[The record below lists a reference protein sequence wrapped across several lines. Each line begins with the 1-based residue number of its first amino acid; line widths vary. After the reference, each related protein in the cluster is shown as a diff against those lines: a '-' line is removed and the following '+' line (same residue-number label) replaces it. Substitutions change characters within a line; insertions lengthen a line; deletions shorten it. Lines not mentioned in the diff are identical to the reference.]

1 MAEREEYIE
10 ACREAKDALYD
21 LLMMTEPD
29 TGQKL
34 RVAYSEL
41 KGKIHEH
48 EGEDPEVA
56 REKDEEQRAKYERRN
71 AWRRTSME
79 RRDAYV
85 FQYLGDERHTIGE
98 LAEHIKQALHVDFDI
113 YENMVRAHV
122 TRMFKEGKIQREGE
136 KWHSRV
142 RYRYYRP
149 RKLEGPIA
157 DLQKQFEQDEEA
169 GE

>member
-10 ACREAKDALYD
+10 ACREARDALYD

-29 TGQKL
+29 TGRDL
-34 RVAYSEL
+34 RLAYSEV
-41 KGKIHEH
+41 KRKIREH
-48 EGEDPEVA
+48 EKEDPEVA
-56 REKDEEQRAKYERRN
+56 GEKAEEERAQYERRN
-71 AWRRTSME
+71 AWRRTPME

-98 LAEHIKQALHVDFDI
+98 LTERIKQALHVDLDI
-113 YENMVRAHV
+113 YESMVRAHV
-122 TRMFKEGKIQREGE
+122 TRMFKEGQLQREGE
-136 KWHSRV
+136 QWHSRV
-142 RYRYYRP
+142 RYRYYYRP

-157 DLQKQFEQDEEA
+157 DLQKQFEQDEA